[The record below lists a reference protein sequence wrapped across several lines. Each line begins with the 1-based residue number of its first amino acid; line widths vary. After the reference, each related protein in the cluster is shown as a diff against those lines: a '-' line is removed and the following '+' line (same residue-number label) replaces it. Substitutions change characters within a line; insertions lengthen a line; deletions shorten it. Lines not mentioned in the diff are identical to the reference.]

1 MIVLITL
8 IQYFPR
14 DPNQGNKAGKRK
26 RGECIQIEKEEIN
39 VFIFED
45 NISIYVQNIK
55 ETTKWLL
62 DLINEFNKVSR
73 HRSKI
78 FLIGFHEQLHV

>member
-1 MIVLITL
+1 MIVLITP

-73 HRSKI
+73 RRSKH

>member
-1 MIVLITL
+1 MIVLITP

-26 RGECIQIEKEEIN
+26 REECIQIEKEEIN

-73 HRSKI
+73 RRSKH